1 MAVAVIALS
10 LMPRIATAACLN
22 KFVSR
27 TDGPKLIVTLLT
39 GKLTFGEAQALSH
52 SITAGRAPRLEW
64 VDGRK
69 TIARQFGD
77 LKVVRPMPVA
87 CDDKPSGVVMVITFI
102 SRSQPSKKLDIRF
115 DPNTIISFDVQ

>member
-27 TDGPKLIVTLLT
+27 TDGPKVIVTLLT
-39 GKLTFGEAQALSH
+39 GKLTFGEAQALSQAI
-52 SITAGRAPRLEW
+52 SAGHAPRLEW
-64 VDGRK
+64 INGRK

-102 SRSQPSKKLDIRF
+102 SRSQPSKRLDIRF